1 MMGHLCTGEAE
12 PIVMNLKLLLLLL
25 LLLGLA
31 WLLYSSQQRL
41 LQSTLSVMQ

>member
-1 MMGHLCTGEAE
+1 MGHLCTGEAE

-25 LLLGLA
+25 GLA

-41 LQSTLSVMQ
+41 LQLTLSVMQ

>member
-12 PIVMNLKLLLLLL
+12 PIVMNLKLLLLL